1 MPSVPNLLPY
11 AEMSSKIKMIELQ
24 NVSKT
29 YETGELTVKAVDTT
43 YLHMES
49 ADMVVILGR
58 SGSGKTTLLSLIG
71 GLTKPTSGHVFINST
86 DIWTLNDKALSE
98 FRNQNIGFIF
108 QFSSLLPTLSAVD
121 NLMLPTIFDRS
132 GKAGEKR
139 ARANALLERVGLQDR
154 MDLFPSQLSGGEQRR
169 VAIAR
174 ALMNEPQILL
184 ADEPTGDLDEE
195 TEGEIIQIFQE
206 VNKEGTGL
214 LMVTH
219 NSELTSAANR
229 TFRMAS
235 GALREITARTG

>member
-1 MPSVPNLLPY
+1 
-11 AEMSSKIKMIELQ
+11 MSFKMIELQ

-29 YETGELTVKAVDTT
+29 YQTGELTVKAVDSTD
-43 YLHMES
+43 LHMEPD
-49 ADMVVILGR
+49 DMVVILGR

-71 GLTKPTSGHVFINST
+71 GLTKPTSGQVSINGT
-86 DIWTLNDKALSE
+86 DIWTLDDKALSQ

-121 NLMLPTIFDRS
+121 NLMLPTIFDRT
-132 GKAGEKR
+132 GKVEDNR
-139 ARANALLERVGLQDR
+139 ARANGLLERVGLGDR
-154 MDLFPSQLSGGEQRR
+154 KDLFPSQLSGGEQRR

-174 ALMNEPQILL
+174 ALMNEPQIIL

-206 VNKEGTGL
+206 VNKEGTGI

-235 GALREITARTG
+235 GDLREITATRAKPQKNFH

>member
-1 MPSVPNLLPY
+1 MHSVPNLLPY
-11 AEMSSKIKMIELQ
+11 AGMSCRMIELQ

-29 YETGELTVKAVDTT
+29 YETGELAVKAVDTT
-43 YLHMES
+43 DLQMES

-71 GLTKPTSGHVFINST
+71 GLTKPTSGHVFINGT
-86 DIWTLNDKALSE
+86 DIWMLNDKALSE
-98 FRNQNIGFIF
+98 FRNQHIGFIF
-108 QFSSLLPTLSAVD
+108 QFSSLLPTLSSVD

-132 GKAGEKR
+132 GKTGEKR
-139 ARANALLERVGLQDR
+139 ARANALLDRVGLGDR
-154 MDLFPSQLSGGEQRR
+154 MELFPSQLSGGEQRR

-174 ALMNEPQILL
+174 ALMNAPQILL
-184 ADEPTGDLDEE
+184 AGEPTGDLDEE
-195 TEGEIIQIFQE
+195 TEGEIIQIFRE
-206 VNKEGTGL
+206 VNKAGTGI

-235 GALREITARTG
+235 GVLKKITAT

>member
-1 MPSVPNLLPY
+1 
-11 AEMSSKIKMIELQ
+11 MIELQ

>member
-1 MPSVPNLLPY
+1 MAL
-11 AEMSSKIKMIELQ
+11 KMIELQ
-24 NVSKT
+24 KVNKT
-29 YETGELTVKAVDTT
+29 YSAGELTVKAVDTT
-43 YLHMES
+43 DLHMES
-49 ADMVVILGR
+49 SDMMVILGR

-71 GLTKPTSGHVFINST
+71 GLTKPTSGHVSINGT

-132 GKAGEKR
+132 AKTGENR
-139 ARANALLERVGLQDR
+139 TRANELLERMGLGDR
-154 MDLFPSQLSGGEQRR
+154 MDAFPSQLSGGEQRR

-195 TEGEIIQIFQE
+195 TESEIIQILQE
-206 VNKEGTGL
+206 VNNEGTGIL
-214 LMVTH
+214 LVTH
-219 NSELTSAANR
+219 NAELTSAANR

-235 GALREITARTG
+235 GDLTEITATQANPQKSYH

>member
-1 MPSVPNLLPY
+1 
-11 AEMSSKIKMIELQ
+11 MIELQ

-43 YLHMES
+43 DLHMES

-71 GLTKPTSGHVFINST
+71 GLTKPTSGQVSINGT

-98 FRNQNIGFIF
+98 FRNQNIGFMF
-108 QFSSLLPTLSAVD
+108 QFSSLLPTLNAVD

-139 ARANALLERVGLQDR
+139 ARAEALLERVGLEDR

-174 ALMNEPQILL
+174 ALMNEPQLLL

-206 VNKEGTGL
+206 VNREGTGI

-219 NSELTSAANR
+219 NSELASAANR

-235 GALREITARTG
+235 GDLREITATQAKPQKSYH

>member
-1 MPSVPNLLPY
+1 
-11 AEMSSKIKMIELQ
+11 MIELQ
-24 NVSKT
+24 NASKT
-29 YETGELTVKAVDTT
+29 YETGELTVRAVDTT
-43 YLHMES
+43 DLHMES
-49 ADMVVILGR
+49 TDMVVILGR

-71 GLTKPTSGHVFINST
+71 GLTKPTSGHVFINGT

-108 QFSSLLPTLSAVD
+108 QFSSLLPTLNAVD

-132 GKAGEKR
+132 GKTGENR
-139 ARANALLERVGLQDR
+139 ARAKALLERVGLQDR

-174 ALMNEPQILL
+174 ALMNAPQILL

-206 VNKEGTGL
+206 VNKEGTGI

-219 NSELTSAANR
+219 NSELTSAADR

-235 GALREITARTG
+235 GVLTEITATQAKPQKSYH